1 MQKTLVFEQKMN
13 FFDQKSSVSAYI
25 RCITFD
31 AKSPYLSTFTF
42 QKSSHF
48 ETKFTRFLSK
58 TVKKASLFIVF

>member
-13 FFDQKSSVSAYI
+13 FFDQKSHVSAYI
-25 RCITFD
+25 MYNTFD

-58 TVKKASLFIVF
+58 TIKKASLFIVF

>member
-1 MQKTLVFEQKMN
+1 MQKTFVFKQKMN
-13 FFDQKSSVSAYI
+13 FFDQKSHVSAYI

-48 ETKFTRFLSK
+48 ETKLTHFLSK
-58 TVKKASLFIVF
+58 TLKKASFFIVF